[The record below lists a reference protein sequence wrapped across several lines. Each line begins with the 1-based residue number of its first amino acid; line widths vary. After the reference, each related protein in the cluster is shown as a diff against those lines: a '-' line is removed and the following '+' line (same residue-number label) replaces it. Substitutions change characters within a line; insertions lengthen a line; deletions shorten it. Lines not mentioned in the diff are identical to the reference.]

1 MATVLTPLLDADLSN
16 TVQLNLDHLAVQSN
30 SDDSLRESGL
40 AVASDASTIVSPSY
54 RYSRLDYDAFDVVGH
69 EPALALALNS
79 LWQSDLQTVIHAGY
93 SNFNYTPSA
102 RRTNIANPQGLTQ
115 NQTTLGFS
123 QHLTP
128 TLAIHAAH
136 DQFRYDRNV
145 TDLARLLIRRTRN
158 STNATLTL
166 LGFPNTTRTAGIN
179 WMPTENLK
187 LDFTLSKTTTLLD
200 QRLFN
205 FRLGAEYQINARVN
219 FIAAVSK
226 SRSTEIL
233 RTNGTTA
240 QAATQDTYTELGA
253 GWQF

>member
-1 MATVLTPLLDADLSN
+1 
-16 TVQLNLDHLAVQSN
+16 
-30 SDDSLRESGL
+30 
-40 AVASDASTIVSPSY
+40 
-54 RYSRLDYDAFDVVGH
+54 
-69 EPALALALNS
+69 
-79 LWQSDLQTVIHAGY
+79 
-93 SNFNYTPSA
+93 
-102 RRTNIANPQGLTQ
+102 
-115 NQTTLGFS
+115 
-123 QHLTP
+123 
-128 TLAIHAAH
+128 
-136 DQFRYDRNV
+136 
-145 TDLARLLIRRTRN
+145 
-158 STNATLTL
+158 
-166 LGFPNTTRTAGIN
+166 
-179 WMPTENLK
+179 MPTENLK